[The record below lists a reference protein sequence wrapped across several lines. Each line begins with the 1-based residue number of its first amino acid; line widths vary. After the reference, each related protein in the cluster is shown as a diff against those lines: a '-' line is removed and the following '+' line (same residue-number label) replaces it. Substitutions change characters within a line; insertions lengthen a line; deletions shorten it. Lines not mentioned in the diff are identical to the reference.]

1 MVAKQHDLTK
11 KKKKKGKNERLKSI
25 EESWQKEKDKTGEL
39 VSNLLHSSLCYSLPD
54 PVCQLSV
61 YLS

>member
-11 KKKKKGKNERLKSI
+11 KKKKKR
-25 EESWQKEKDKTGEL
+25 QKEKDKTGEL